1 MKILINILKSKL
13 ILYAAISISFIGVT
27 LTLGNLLLIKG
38 FPLELIDIEIDLIK
52 DLPISYFLVSL
63 LYWNIPLVLALVAR
77 TLFKG

>member
-1 MKILINILKSKL
+1 LKILINILKSKL

>member
-1 MKILINILKSKL
+1 MKILIEILNSKL

-38 FPLELIDIEIDLIK
+38 FPLELLDIEIDLIK